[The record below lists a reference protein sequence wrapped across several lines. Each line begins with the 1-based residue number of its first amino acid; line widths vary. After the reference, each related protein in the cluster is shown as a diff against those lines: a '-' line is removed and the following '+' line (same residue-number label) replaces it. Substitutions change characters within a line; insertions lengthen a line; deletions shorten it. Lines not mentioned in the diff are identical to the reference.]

1 MQEVRDLVAGPAS
14 GRPPTIGRYLK
25 VEQPTRGHGALEGYL
40 ATRRARMAN
49 RLIPSDLRAG
59 RLLDIGCGSY
69 PYFLANTQ
77 FAEKWGVDQLF
88 DAEAQL
94 QLGDG
99 HVGLLPFDAQ
109 RDATLPFPDDHFS
122 VVTMLAVFE
131 HIATDELGLLLA
143 QVLRVLKPGGIYVAT
158 TPAFWTDRLLKTL
171 AAIRL
176 LSSAEINE
184 HKGIYRH
191 AYIARALRNAGFKT
205 GALSQGYF
213 ELFMNTWTVATK

>member
-1 MQEVRDLVAGPAS
+1 
-14 GRPPTIGRYLK
+14 LK

-40 ATRRARMAN
+40 ATRRARIAN
-49 RLIPSDLRAG
+49 RLIPSDLRVG

-88 DAEAQL
+88 DSEARL
-94 QLGDG
+94 QLGDE

-109 RDATLPFPDDHFS
+109 HDATLPFPDDHFS

-191 AYIARALRNAGFKT
+191 AHIARALSDAGFKT
-205 GALSQGYF
+205 GALRQGYF
-213 ELFMNTWTVATK
+213 ELFMNTWTVARK